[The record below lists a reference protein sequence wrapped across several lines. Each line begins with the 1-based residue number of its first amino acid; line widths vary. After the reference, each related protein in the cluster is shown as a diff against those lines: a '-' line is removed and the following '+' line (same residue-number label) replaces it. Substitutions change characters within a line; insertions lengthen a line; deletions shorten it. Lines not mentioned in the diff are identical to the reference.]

1 MSKTKSLSFDIFAQ
15 AGPSR
20 TSAYALLFEG
30 QEAGRIITAWPSNG
44 AGCVRMA
51 CHFWQGPLK
60 HDESMLGQAG
70 GWYGYDKE
78 SVAFADALDRAG
90 KSQGA
95 DLAGL
100 KRMGAVTSW
109 LESQGYRVIKVL

>member
-30 QEAGRIITAWPSNG
+30 QEAGRIITAWPSDG
-44 AGCVRMA
+44 AGRVRMA

-70 GWYGYDKE
+70 GYGYDKE
-78 SVAFADALDRAG
+78 SAAFADALDRAG
-90 KSQGA
+90 KRPET
-95 DLAGL
+95 DLSG
-100 KRMGAVTSW
+100 RGMNAVASW
-109 LESQGYRVIKVL
+109 LESQGYQVIKVL